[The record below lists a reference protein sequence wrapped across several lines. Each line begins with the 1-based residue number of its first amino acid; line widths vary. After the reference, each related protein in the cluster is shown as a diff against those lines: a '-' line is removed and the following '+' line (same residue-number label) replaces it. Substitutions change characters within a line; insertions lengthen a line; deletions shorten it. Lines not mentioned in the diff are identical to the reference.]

1 MSNSSDATDDL
12 DDLDADLLL
21 ALVDEAPASLG
32 VRQALLTA
40 LAGPWWAPFV
50 RRAAALLDIDANET
64 SALMAAMDDADRW
77 LAGPGEGIELFHIDA
92 GPAVAVAGAIT
103 GFVRLGPGAVFP
115 HHRHVGFED
124 VLVLAGA
131 LSTRAARSL
140 PGWRH
145 RCPRPHSIRR
155 AAAPTAASIWRS
167 AATAW
172 PLMVRNPS
180 APTTHGRE
188 ACVHRGSRTCTR
200 PPDVTVTGTV
210 FFLEPSPLVS
220 VMP

>member
-124 VLVLAGA
+124 VLVLAGSFVHEGGEVFA
-131 LSTRAARSL
+131 GMEAPMPPSSQHQTRGGADGCIYLAVSRDGL
-140 PGWRH
+140 AFDGEEPIGPDD
-145 RCPRPHSIRR
+145 PR
-155 AAAPTAASIWRS
+155 A
-167 AATAW
+167 
-172 PLMVRNPS
+172 
-180 APTTHGRE
+180 
-188 ACVHRGSRTCTR
+188 
-200 PPDVTVTGTV
+200 
-210 FFLEPSPLVS
+210 
-220 VMP
+220 